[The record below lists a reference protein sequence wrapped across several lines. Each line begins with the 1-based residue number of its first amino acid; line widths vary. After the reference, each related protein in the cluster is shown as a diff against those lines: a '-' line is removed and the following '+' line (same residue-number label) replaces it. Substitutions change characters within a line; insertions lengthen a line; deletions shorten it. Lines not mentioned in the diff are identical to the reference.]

1 MGVTRM
7 RQNAV
12 WDTIQF
18 VANGI
23 IFVLL
28 GEQLPSILGPAAE
41 TVQLTGHHEPWWLL
55 IYVLAIYIG
64 LIALRFVW
72 VWVSLS
78 LTIFR
83 ARLHG
88 GGTRGPDWRLVAAT
102 SLAGV
107 RGAITLAAVLTLP
120 IALPDGSPFPARELD
135 IFLAMGVI
143 IVSLIAASIGLPLL
157 LRGLEMPDE
166 PSYQAEED
174 RARVAAAEAAIA
186 EVERV
191 QHKLAAGRR
200 DADVYIA
207 AAARVTDFYRS
218 RIETRSREG
227 EAGKRVR
234 ESEGAERTMR
244 MAAVKAERTAIF
256 KMLRSQQI
264 GSETAGRLVRELDL
278 LEARYDA

>member
-1 MGVTRM
+1 MGATRM

-28 GEQLPSILGPAAE
+28 GEQLPSILGPVVE
-41 TVQLTGHHEPWWLL
+41 TVRLTGHHEPWWLL

-78 LTIFR
+78 LTIFG

-88 GGTRGPDWRLVAAT
+88 RRSGGPDWRLVAAT
-102 SLAGV
+102 SLAGI
-107 RGAITLAAVLTLP
+107 RGAITLAGVLTLP
-120 IALPDGSPFPARELD
+120 IALHDGSPFPARELA

-143 IVSLIAASIGLPLL
+143 IVSLVAASIGLPLL
-157 LRGLEMPDE
+157 LRGLEMPAE
-166 PSYQAEED
+166 HSYQVEED
-174 RARVAAAEAAIA
+174 RARVVAAEAAIA

-191 QHKLAAGRR
+191 QHKLAAGRK

-207 AAARVTDFYRS
+207 AAGRVMDFYRS
-218 RIETRSREG
+218 RIEIRSREG
-227 EAGKRVR
+227 EAGVRVR
-234 ESEGAERTMR
+234 ESEDAEQKMR
-244 MAAVKAERTAIF
+244 MAAVKAERRAIF

-264 GSETAGRLVRELDL
+264 GSEIAGKLVRELDL
-278 LEARYDA
+278 LEARYEA